1 MSAALKAAIAAQRAA
16 LAKVKLSDD
25 AAAAAAAASS
35 SSSSAAQEED
45 EDALTNTRR
54 GGSERR
60 REQEETQLAQ
70 ASTESLLLKSTQTGR
85 LILAS
90 RAPPLTE
97 LPPSAIQLLDDDAPQ
112 WYRQHANTAA
122 GRRPWY
128 ERADLVQLSL
138 SNNIIKSIPN
148 AIQGFAALSR
158 LDLHNNALKNVPDAL
173 SGLCQLTHLNL
184 RGNNLSIFPT
194 SLLMHP
200 TLLEL
205 DLSSNRITTLWDQRD
220 LEASVKEYEE
230 IIAASA
236 EAMETGGIWAGLGDS
251 SRSSKKY
258 KPDPQR
264 PLPACR
270 FLSLG
275 NNRLTNASL
284 RWSLVSPEGAQ
295 AEAQTERQQ
304 AIIWPTNLTTLDV
317 SDNFVRGPIPLA
329 AFGTLSSL
337 QHLDLGGNGLA
348 SDIFEANAPEIEG
361 SLPTAEPAKFF
372 PSLTLLSL
380 YRCEMDDLEPLEE
393 VWGSPRTI
401 AEGEKAFPAGVGT
414 PQPRVGIQAR
424 QLVSVRSRIP
434 ERIPKGQ
441 LAIVLE
447 GNPLREE
454 AYRRKKAPVSGLRP
468 MDARQGASGLR
479 SVSNEVMRSAEGG
492 APAPAKR
499 QDEIEEG
506 DRTDYLADERFTKAA
521 TATFAPSVG
530 ESVQTGTRNLDVQL
544 PSGRGTRR
552 REVDLDEWGPLGG
565 STSLPARAKVKAKVP
580 DAKDT
585 QGHPIVARQTER
597 APANQSEWGPLGG
610 AGATARCQGA
620 ASATRQRTEDGQAAL
635 KPLQEPSY
643 AATPPGT
650 TVRGPA
656 TEVWEQSLSE
666 GAKRRLRAQ
675 AAREAAQ
682 GGQSESAL
690 PNPQIDFSSPQAS
703 DRTPPKSASGT
714 TTLETQGAGTP
725 RSRGKRGA
733 APWESSIQL

>member
-25 AAAAAAAASS
+25 AAAAGAGAGAGAASS
-35 SSSSAAQEED
+35 SSSSSSYAAQEED
-45 EDALTNTRR
+45 EDALTNTQR
-54 GGSERR
+54 GRSERR

-97 LPPSAIQLLDDDAPQ
+97 LPPCAIQLLDDDAPQ

-122 GRRPWY
+122 SRRPWY

-138 SNNIIKSIPN
+138 SNNVIKSIPN
-148 AIQGFAALSR
+148 AIQGFAALTR
-158 LDLHNNALKNVPDAL
+158 LDLHNNALKSVPDAL
-173 SGLCQLTHLNL
+173 AGLCQLTHLNL
-184 RGNNLSIFPT
+184 RGNNLSIFPI

-205 DLSSNRITTLWDQRD
+205 DLSSNRITTLWHQRD
-220 LEASVKEYEE
+220 LHASAKEYEE
-230 IIAASA
+230 NIAVSA
-236 EAMETGGIWAGLGDS
+236 EAMESGGIWAGLGHS
-251 SRSSKKY
+251 SRPSKKY
-258 KPDPQR
+258 KPDPRR

-275 NNRLTNASL
+275 NNRLTNA
-284 RWSLVSPEGAQ
+284 
-295 AEAQTERQQ
+295 
-304 AIIWPTNLTTLDV
+304 
-317 SDNFVRGPIPLA
+317 GPVPLA
-329 AFGTLSSL
+329 ALGTLSSL

-348 SDIFEANAPEIEG
+348 SNIFEANAPEIGG
-361 SLPTAEPAKFF
+361 SLSTAEPAKFF
-372 PSLTLLSL
+372 PSLSLLSL
-380 YRCEMDDLEPLEE
+380 YRCEIDDLEPLEE

-479 SVSNEVMRSAEGG
+479 SVSSEVMRSAEGG

-499 QDEIEEG
+499 QDETEEG
-506 DRTDYLADERFTKAA
+506 DRTDYLADDRFTKVAA
-521 TATFAPSVG
+521 ATFAPSVG
-530 ESVQTGTRNLDVQL
+530 EPVQTGSRNSDMQL
-544 PSGRGTRR
+544 PSGGGTRR

-565 STSLPARAKVKAKVP
+565 STSSSARAKVRAKVA

-585 QGHPIVARQTER
+585 EGHPIVARQTER
-597 APANQSEWGPLGG
+597 APGNQSEWGPLGG
-610 AGATARCQGA
+610 AGATARCQDA
-620 ASATRQRTEDGQAAL
+620 ASTAHQRTEDGQAAY
-635 KPLQEPSY
+635 KPLQAPSY
-643 AATPPGT
+643 AATPPST
-650 TVRGPA
+650 AVRGPA
-656 TEVWEQSLSE
+656 TEAWEQSLSE

-675 AAREAAQ
+675 AAREVAQ

-690 PNPQIDFSSPQAS
+690 PNPQIDFSSVQAS